1 MAKNPKDTV
10 CPHCGRKF
18 RGAYGLEVH
27 IAAMHDD
34 PNRLRP
40 SDPKRERKLNPNF
53 DGQGR
58 RDPREPLDP
67 NSSTPRWDYDC
78 IVCGQSP
85 VLPLTEMCGPC
96 TFGEADTIGGNW

>member
-10 CPHCGRKF
+10 CPDCGRKF
-18 RGAYGLEVH
+18 RGTYGLEVH
-27 IAAMHDD
+27 WQAVHNPGALAPVKRD
-34 PNRLRP
+34 
-40 SDPKRERKLNPNF
+40 RERKLNPNF

-78 IVCGQSP
+78 IVCGQTP

-96 TFGEADTIGGNW
+96 TFGEADTVGGNW